1 MHGCMPSVSWCVL
14 GVFGVVF
21 PPRHHSATLF
31 YHIIKTKKEPTAG
44 RRHGGNQSLTMAD
57 YPYRA
62 TSNSDGVP
70 GPRHRQPCATI
81 TWCAYYSHCPF
92 DVYVR
97 TYVTLARNMVH
108 VHITRIVCV
117 RTYVRTYVCDVQHAI
132 CGTYLRT
139 YVRTYVC
146 RCRTRKKTN
155 VCEVLCTRNPRQHGR
170 GGRGMHCQA
179 LRAIAPQRARIQ
191 ANALA
196 RRALW
201 RVCDAR

>member
-139 YVRTYVC
+139 YVRTYV
-146 RCRTRKKTN
+146 RMPMPNAKNKRLRSTLYKEPAPTR
-155 VCEVLCTRNPRQHGR
+155 EGR
-170 GGRGMHCQA
+170 ARHA
-179 LRAIAPQRARIQ
+179 LPSTPCYCSATSTHSSQRASKTRSV
-191 ANALA
+191 AC
-196 RRALW
+196 
-201 RVCDAR
+201 V

>member
-21 PPRHHSATLF
+21 PPTHHSATLF

-139 YVRTYVC
+139 YVRTYADAEREKQTFAKYSVQG
-146 RCRTRKKTN
+146 TRANTGGEGEA
-155 VCEVLCTRNPRQHGR
+155 CIAQHSVLMLRNEHAFKPTR
-170 GGRGMHCQA
+170 
-179 LRAIAPQRARIQ
+179 
-191 ANALA
+191 
-196 RRALW
+196 
-201 RVCDAR
+201 